1 MTDSTAI
8 TRPSLY
14 FPNFYPPRHI
24 AQSAIYFYISL
35 SYIKTPTHV
44 VITPRSSYPMTRE
57 TIRSASILAISDIHC
72 DHKLNFNC
80 IKSWQDQNNEDN
92 TLIIAGD
99 ISDKIEVLERTFLEL
114 KQQFKHI
121 FYVPGNHELWQSD
134 RNKTS
139 KDKLNEILDL
149 CRFADIYTRP
159 RKVEFLD
166 ANKPPIWIVPLFSWY
181 IKSHEGPGSL
191 FKKKPVIES
200 GEVQDLTE
208 KLWKDNY
215 LFSWPLD
222 NRDVTTVAEDILLL
236 NHDTLKTSYDAAVI
250 SFSHFLPRQDLMF
263 KNPNLA
269 HRYSRFMDPYPEFNF
284 SEVAGCQQIEA
295 QIKKLNSRIHIY
307 GHQHRNR
314 DVLIG
319 NTRYLSHCLGYPQER
334 EKGYL
339 PKTSSYPLLVY

>member
-121 FYVPGNHELWQSD
+121 FYVPGNHELWLRRSQFSD
-134 RNKTS
+134 S
-139 KDKLNEILDL
+139 LEKLYAIQAL
-149 CRFADIYTRP
+149 CESTG
-159 RKVEFLD
+159 VTT
-166 ANKPPIWIVPLFSWY
+166 
-181 IKSHEGPGSL
+181 
-191 FKKKPVIES
+191 KPV
-200 GEVQDLTE
+200 
-208 KLWKDNY
+208 K
-215 LFSWPLD
+215 F
-222 NRDVTTVAEDILLL
+222 
-236 NHDTLKTSYDAAVI
+236 
-250 SFSHFLPRQDLMF
+250 
-263 KNPNLA
+263 
-269 HRYSRFMDPYPEFNF
+269 
-284 SEVAGCQQIEA
+284 
-295 QIKKLNSRIHIY
+295 
-307 GHQHRNR
+307 GH
-314 DVLIG
+314 
-319 NTRYLSHCLGYPQER
+319 Y
-334 EKGYL
+334 
-339 PKTSSYPLLVY
+339 